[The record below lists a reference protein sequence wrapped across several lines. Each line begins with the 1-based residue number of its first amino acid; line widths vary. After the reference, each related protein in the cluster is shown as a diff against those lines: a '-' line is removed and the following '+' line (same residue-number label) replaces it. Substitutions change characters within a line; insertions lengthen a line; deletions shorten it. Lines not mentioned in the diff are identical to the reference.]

1 MSLVVA
7 KGKTP
12 SDVFTDPEV
21 KRKLVKRRRR
31 SRKAD
36 LGLQSF
42 FNIRSRC
49 KRESAA
55 VIYLLWQRTS
65 ADGKGS
71 YQVWTSFLANTN
83 TKNYKT
89 VSANT
94 NTNTNTKNYKN
105 VTANTNTKP
114 QTANINTTNN
124 CSIFFSCLFL
134 PCLAFCISIH
144 QNIIFFYRDFNMRYI
159 LHYK

>member
-1 MSLVVA
+1 MLISESATDLRNIFMTATTRISNPIGPMSLVVA
-7 KGKTP
+7 KVKTP

-49 KRESAA
+49 NMRESAA
-55 VIYLLWQRTS
+55 VINLLWQRTS

-71 YQVWTSFLANTN
+71 YQVWTSFLA
-83 TKNYKT
+83 
-89 VSANT
+89 
-94 NTNTNTKNYKN
+94 
-105 VTANTNTKP
+105 
-114 QTANINTTNN
+114 
-124 CSIFFSCLFL
+124 
-134 PCLAFCISIH
+134 
-144 QNIIFFYRDFNMRYI
+144 
-159 LHYK
+159 